1 MACFV
6 RIYIPGTFAFE
17 KPPKLINFS
26 FRKLTPSSD
35 IMMSQSRHVKSHMI
49 VKVHLLSPCLTDW
62 GQNYCLLVV

>member
-6 RIYIPGTFAFE
+6 RTYILGAFAFK

-35 IMMSQSRHVKSHMI
+35 VMMSQCRYLESHMI

-62 GQNYCLLVV
+62 GQHSCLLSV